1 MYYLAVAFPGI
12 AGRRLPISRDQIVL
26 LLVAV
31 NLIFLGLDTFL
42 SHYLNNTIRAGE
54 WIPIIFGPIAG
65 ALLLLAG
72 LIAFR
77 NRLLASTIA
86 SLTLFASIAVGLL
99 GAYFHFVRGTLPTA
113 PLGDRVSVDL
123 LIWAP
128 PVLGPLYFALFGLL
142 GISAAWEEKP
152 ADSGQL
158 IITKIRRLQ
167 LPYSKTR
174 AFLFTTTLGI
184 LAAIVSSTLDHART
198 GFQSPWVW
206 IPLAAGTFALVTTT
220 FLGIVDRPS
229 RTDVRTHIVAMLV
242 LILVGMTGLFLHVS
256 TNLIAEGV
264 FITERFLR
272 GAPFMAPMLFANM
285 GALGLIVLLD
295 PGSTPVE
302 LARSQK
308 PLD

>member
-1 MYYLAVAFPGI
+1 VYYLSIAFPGL
-12 AGRRLPISRDQIVL
+12 AGRRLPVSRDQTVL

-31 NLIFLGLDTFL
+31 NLIFLGVDTFL
-42 SHYLNNTIRAGE
+42 SHYLNGTIRTGE

-65 ALLLLAG
+65 GLLLLAG

-77 NRLLASTIA
+77 NRLLASTVA
-86 SLTLFASIAVGLL
+86 SLTLFASMAVGML
-99 GAYFHFVRGTLPTA
+99 GAYFHFVRGILPTA

-128 PVLGPLYFALFGLL
+128 PILGPLYFMLFGLL

-158 IITKIRRLQ
+158 IITKTRRLQ

-174 AFLFTTTLGI
+174 AFLFTTALGI
-184 LAAIVSSTLDHART
+184 LAAIISSTLDHART
-198 GFQSPWVW
+198 GFESPWLW
-206 IPLAAGTFALVTTT
+206 IPLAAGIFALVTTV
-220 FLGIVDRPS
+220 FLGIIDQPS
-229 RTDVRTHIVAMLV
+229 QMDVRTHIVAMLA
-242 LILVGMTGLFLHVS
+242 LILVGTLGLTLHMRS
-256 TNLIAEGV
+256 NLIAEGV

-295 PGSTPVE
+295 PGTAPD
-302 LARSQK
+302 ARQ
-308 PLD
+308 